1 MKGAQSFKEAIYKT
15 EGLSYRRGNVT
26 PHLRQGLR
34 NRLRFKEVIL
44 KRNETDLGNQSVG
57 RLLFRL
63 ALPAITAQLINV
75 LYNIVDR
82 MYIGHIPVTGTDAL
96 TGVGVTM
103 PAIMAISAFAA
114 LVSMGGAPRA
124 SIMMGRKD
132 NGQAER
138 VLGNCTTMLL
148 IMAAILTAVFL
159 IFGRQILMVFGASS
173 NTIGYAWDYMQ
184 IYAVGTVFV
193 QLSLGLNAFISAQG
207 YAKTSMFTVLIGAV
221 CNIIL
226 DPVFIF
232 VFDMGVRGAA
242 LATIISQAVSA
253 AWVVKFLT
261 SKKSLLRIRKES
273 LRLCAGIMLPC
284 LALGVSP
291 FIMQF
296 TESILSV
303 CFNSSLLKYGGDIAV
318 GSMTILASIMQF
330 SMLPLQGLTQGA
342 QPIISFN
349 YGAMKAERVKKAFRI
364 LLLSCLVYSTALWSV
379 SMFAPR
385 VFVSM
390 FTNDPRLIE
399 YSVRALRIY
408 MASSLLFGAQIAC
421 QQTFIALGNAKAS
434 VFLALLRKV
443 ILLIPLIFILPA
455 FVSNKVMGVFLAE
468 PIADFTAV
476 CVTTVTFLV
485 SFRRLM
491 RRMAQ
496 KGSETERT
504 A

>member
-1 MKGAQSFKEAIYKT
+1 
-15 EGLSYRRGNVT
+15 
-26 PHLRQGLR
+26 
-34 NRLRFKEVIL
+34 
-44 KRNETDLGNQSVG
+44 
-57 RLLFRL
+57 
-63 ALPAITAQLINV
+63 
-75 LYNIVDR
+75 

-124 SIMMGRKD
+124 SIMMGRGD

-138 VLGNCTTMLL
+138 VLGNCTTMLV
-148 IMAAILTAVFL
+148 IMASVLTAVFL
-159 IFGRQILMVFGASS
+159 IFGRQILMVFGASG

-193 QLSLGLNAFISAQG
+193 QLALGLNAFISAQG

-226 DPVFIF
+226 DPIFIF
-232 VFDMGVRGAA
+232 AFDMGVRGAA
-242 LATIISQAVSA
+242 LATIISQAVSSI
-253 AWVVKFLT
+253 WVLKFLT
-261 SKKSLLRIRKES
+261 SKKSLLTIRREN
-273 LRLCAGIMLPC
+273 LRLCAGIILPC

-296 TESILSV
+296 TESVLFV

-318 GSMTILASIMQF
+318 GSMTILASVMQF

-364 LLLSCLVYSTALWSV
+364 LLFSCLIYSAALWSV

-385 VFVSM
+385 VFASM
-390 FTNDPRLIE
+390 FTNDSKLIE
-399 YSVRALRIY
+399 YSVWAIRIY

-421 QQTFIALGNAKAS
+421 QQAFIALGNAKAS
-434 VFLALLRKV
+434 IFLALLRKV

-455 FVSNKVMGVFLAE
+455 FVSDKVMGVFLAE

-491 RRMAQ
+491 NGMTE
-496 KGSETERT
+496 KNTEPERT
-504 A
+504 V